1 MQLPLLPPS
10 CPTCPVWTSPSSFP
24 FHIIAIS
31 KPLFCLTVTQVRS
44 ALVLLGQAP
53 APRRAVTTQQA
64 SLIGELPFY

>member
-1 MQLPLLPPS
+1 MLGKYSLEEREMRKKRTHQMQLPLLPPS

-44 ALVLLGQAP
+44 VLVL
-53 APRRAVTTQQA
+53 
-64 SLIGELPFY
+64 